1 MSDGIVSSVH
11 IRKIKKRRL
20 MFFYDVTSLI
30 TIRLLHKTFV
40 ALLFAY
46 YVFLCV
52 DNDVFKSGPMT
63 YFRKRKTIA
72 L

>member
-1 MSDGIVSSVH
+1 
-11 IRKIKKRRL
+11 

-63 YFRKRKTIA
+63 YFRKKKQSHYE
-72 L
+72 